1 MRRTLG
7 IVNCDGEVPERIGI
21 LLVFSQSK
29 GYFIGIS
36 SLLILLEC
44 SPDISHSKVGCYIFF
59 VESYCLL
66 IGNQSFFIFFKD
78 KKGIR
83 LFQIALQEAGIDLDC
98 LVISLKGFLVSL

>member
-7 IVNCDGEVPERIGI
+7 IANCEGENTEGNRI
-21 LLVFSQSK
+21 LLVCSQSE

-36 SLLILLEC
+36 SLLISLEC
-44 SPDISHSKVGCYIFF
+44 SQDISHSKVGCYIFF
-59 VESYCLL
+59 VESYCLP

-98 LVISLKGFLVSL
+98 LVISLKCFLVSL